1 MAVLSSWG
9 PGGALLRRCL
19 PYTGTLQAWAPGQFG
34 CRCALS
40 SESLQPGP
48 PPGAPQYLAP
58 LPAFVQ
64 RSAHHQRRRGCLGPP
79 QCQENNCGI
88 SLPGSSRQC
97 LPRGEDPRDTG
108 VPLTFSRGEKSL
120 RSHGCAGENR
130 RAHSQA
136 SDSWQPQQHWH
147 QNFRGAESHS
157 REFFLSLLSPS
168 SRLRPGLQQ
177 TAGNQRSRSAHSRVH
192 LLHPLAWA
200 ACPR

>member
-1 MAVLSSWG
+1 MGPSSGGVYPTQG
-9 PGGALLRRCL
+9 PYRPGLPASLAAAARCRHRV
-19 PYTGTLQAWAPGQFG
+19 PAARATA
-34 CRCALS
+34 RCS
-40 SESLQPGP
+40 VV
-48 PPGAPQYLAP
+48 PGAPACLCAA
-58 LPAFVQ
+58 LG
-64 RSAHHQRRRGCLGPP
+64 HHQRRRGCPGPP

-88 SLPGSSRQC
+88 SLPGNSRRC

-136 SDSWQPQQHWH
+136 SDSWQPQQHCH
-147 QNFRGAESHS
+147 QKFRGAESHS
-157 REFFLSLLSPS
+157 REFFLSLLCPS